1 MKSGRYRYVLD
12 PDDDDS
18 PIVYDGPGVVV
29 CEGRSDANFLSALFD
44 HHGIDGFEVTFPT
57 GEQGGGEGALSIGK
71 CLKGIMAGSGA
82 RAIKTVVIVRDCD
95 DSPDK
100 SFRQARSDLEF
111 AQLDVPD
118 QPTRFTL
125 GDPRVAILMIPGAG
139 TKGTL
144 ETLLLQAIKD
154 ANPAFMD
161 CVDKFA
167 SCLDDPHS
175 WSENKR
181 AKMKLQALIAGC
193 CKQDPAS
200 SLSWVWGKSGNPVPI
215 DSSHFD
221 EIAEFFKSAH
231 PAGS

>member
-1 MKSGRYRYVLD
+1 MDPVD
-12 PDDDDS
+12 PDT
-18 PIVYDGPGVVV
+18 PIVYHGPSVVV

-44 HHGIDGFEVTFPT
+44 RHRIDGFEVTFPT
-57 GEQGGGEGALSIGK
+57 GEQGGGEGASSIGK
-71 CLKGIMAGSGA
+71 CLKAIMTGSGA
-82 RAIKTVVIVRDCD
+82 RLAIKKVIIVHDCD
-95 DSPDK
+95 DSPDE
-100 SFRQARSDLEF
+100 SFRQAQSYLES

-118 QPTRFTL
+118 RPIRFTL
-125 GDPRVAILMIPGAG
+125 GDPRAAILMIPGAD
-139 TKGTL
+139 TRGTL
-144 ETLLLQAIKD
+144 ETLLLQAIRGAD
-154 ANPAFMD
+154 SALLD
-161 CVDKFA
+161 CVDEFA
-167 SCLDDPHS
+167 SCLDISDS

-181 AKMKLQALIAGC
+181 AKMKLHSLIAGC